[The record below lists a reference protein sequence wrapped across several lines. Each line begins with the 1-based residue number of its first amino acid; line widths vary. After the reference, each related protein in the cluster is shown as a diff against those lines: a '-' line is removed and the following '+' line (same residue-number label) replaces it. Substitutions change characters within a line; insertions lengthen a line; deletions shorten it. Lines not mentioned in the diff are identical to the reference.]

1 VTDLE
6 EWLTKD
12 PYLRGVRFV
21 AFILCR
27 LLHKREKSL
36 FLSILGRLAMAADH
50 LLTTPNPN

>member
-6 EWLTKD
+6 ERLTKD

-21 AFILCR
+21 AFVLYR
-27 LLHKREKSL
+27 LLHKRAKSL

-50 LLTTPNPN
+50 LLASPNPN